1 MATSSAIQV
10 LDQLTLL
17 VDKSLVV
24 ADDSG
29 GRTRYRLLET
39 VRQYALEKLG
49 ESGEA
54 DAVRARH
61 RDHYTSMAALLDAP
75 AGSDYEQRLEQAEI
89 EIDNLRAAFGWSRE
103 NSDIAL
109 ALALASS
116 LQPLWLARGRLRE
129 GLAWFDAAL
138 ADLDAHHPGVAPAV
152 RARALA
158 DRAML
163 GLGRAPPR
171 ARIRLSK
178 PWRSPARSMTR
189 PCWPGR
195 SPLAALSPPGYRRR
209 GGPAVLRRGDRP
221 GPRLG
226 DRWRLSQILAAQASR
241 RLVAGDPIAA
251 RAAAEEGRDL
261 ADAIGDRFDARRCRL
276 YLGSHRYTGRSG
288 RSRRTIRR
296 GGRRGRGGSR

>member
-1 MATSSAIQV
+1 MTWSATRCSISSA
-10 LDQLTLL
+10 LL

-61 RDHYTSMAALLDAP
+61 RDHYTAMAAVLDAP
-75 AGSDYEQRLEQAEI
+75 AGSDYEQCLEQAEI

-103 NSDIAL
+103 NSDIEL
-109 ALALASS
+109 ALTLASS

-138 ADLDAHHPGVAPAV
+138 ADLDAQHPAVTAAV

-158 DRAML
+158 D
-163 GLGRAPPR
+163 
-171 ARIRLSK
+171 K
-178 PWRSPARSMTR
+178 
-189 PCWPGR
+189 
-195 SPLAALSPPGYRRR
+195 
-209 GGPAVLRRGDRP
+209 AVLD
-221 GPRLG
+221 
-226 DRWRLSQILAAQASR
+226 I
-241 RLVAGDPIAA
+241 
-251 RAAAEEGRDL
+251 
-261 ADAIGDRFDARRCRL
+261 
-276 YLGSHRYTGRSG
+276 
-288 RSRRTIRR
+288 
-296 GGRRGRGGSR
+296 